1 MVVAE
6 ECGGGSEVPSRLVPL
21 GVEGCGVVAEGT
33 FVGEFRGSAM
43 ETRGVDTA
51 DGVVGLHGGIER
63 AVGVEGGDA
72 PFAAE
77 IYGGCSS
84 AQEATLV
91 GRAMGAQGGGG
102 APECRHL
109 FAEMEGGVHDQSLAE
124 GNLKVADDERAQ
136 PLPILKH
143 HVTAPSIIERVLAVE
158 DGFAA
163 VLLGP
168 QAYVPMVVPLSGV
181 A

>member
-1 MVVAE
+1 MDVEMVGVEGVVHAGDTEEIALGVDLAVEGGALAELMVVAE

-84 AQEATLV
+84 AQETTLV
-91 GRAMGAQGGGG
+91 G
-102 APECRHL
+102 
-109 FAEMEGGVHDQSLAE
+109 
-124 GNLKVADDERAQ
+124 
-136 PLPILKH
+136 
-143 HVTAPSIIERVLAVE
+143 
-158 DGFAA
+158 
-163 VLLGP
+163 
-168 QAYVPMVVPLSGV
+168 
-181 A
+181 